1 MNKFTVGEV
10 SFAPFPTSG
19 RASLALFTSSF
30 HNRFLF
36 LKEVYLS
43 RQFCCNPKVFDKS
56 GDKISSMS
64 KKLSVWIRRKERP
77 RIGIFGFSKTHGSAC
92 YEKPYVHPRVFN
104 S

>member
-10 SFAPFPTSG
+10 SFVPFPTSG

-30 HNRFLF
+30 HHRFLF

-43 RQFCCNPKVFDKS
+43 RRFCCNPKVFDNS

-64 KKLSVWIRRKERP
+64 KKLFCLDSEERKTEDRDF
-77 RIGIFGFSKTHGSAC
+77 RFIENTRK
-92 YEKPYVHPRVFN
+92 RLL
-104 S
+104 